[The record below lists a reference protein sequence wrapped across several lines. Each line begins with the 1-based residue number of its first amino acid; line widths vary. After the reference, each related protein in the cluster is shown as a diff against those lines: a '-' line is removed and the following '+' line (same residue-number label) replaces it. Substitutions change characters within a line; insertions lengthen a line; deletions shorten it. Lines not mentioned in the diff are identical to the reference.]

1 MSIVSQEQFVMLKFS
16 YKDFR
21 NIKKLYKKFH
31 DINSK
36 KYIAVCRQG
45 LYGILDV
52 ETEKLVVPFKYQ
64 KICDFREGFAWVKSK
79 NKWGFINKQ
88 FEEIVAPKYM
98 DVFGLDNGGFD
109 LGVINCV
116 GDPDIDPESEEL
128 LQKYRDNRRKKPS
141 IVYSRIEGFSEG
153 LTPIKFRRK
162 WGFVNTEGEMIVKPR
177 YDSVKPF
184 SFGLA
189 AVMFKGKWGFIDTK
203 GNLVIKYQYTDVSS
217 FMKPSVSLAKREIRR
232 PSSNKIMHYI
242 YSVLQKVHV
251 TKMSNSDPFAQV
263 ELDSDD
269 TLKIK
274 VASIDLDGNLIT
286 RASKKEIE
294 IHAVIY

>member
-16 YKDFR
+16 YKDFK

-52 ETEKLVVPFKYQ
+52 ETEKLIVPFKYQ
-64 KICDFREGFAWVKSK
+64 KICDFREGFAWVKAK

-88 FEEIVAPKYM
+88 FEEIVPPKFI

-116 GDPDIDPESEEL
+116 GNPDIDEESDEL
-128 LQKYRDNRRKKPS
+128 LKAYRSNRKTNPS

-162 WGFVNTEGEMIVKPR
+162 WGFVNTAGEMVVKPR
-177 YDSVKPF
+177 YDAVKPF

-189 AVMFKGKWGFIDTK
+189 AVMLNGKWGFVDPK
-203 GNLVIKYQYTDVSS
+203 GNLIIKNQFVDVSS
-217 FMKPSVSLAKREIRR
+217 FKKPSVGLAKREIRR

-242 YSVLQKVHV
+242 YSMLQKVHV
-251 TKMSNSDPFAQV
+251 SKMTDNPFAQV
-263 ELDSDD
+263 EVASDD
-269 TLKIK
+269 GAKIK
-274 VASIDLDGNLIT
+274 IATIDLDGNVI
-286 RASKKEIE
+286 SKAAKHEIE
-294 IHAVIY
+294 IHAIIY